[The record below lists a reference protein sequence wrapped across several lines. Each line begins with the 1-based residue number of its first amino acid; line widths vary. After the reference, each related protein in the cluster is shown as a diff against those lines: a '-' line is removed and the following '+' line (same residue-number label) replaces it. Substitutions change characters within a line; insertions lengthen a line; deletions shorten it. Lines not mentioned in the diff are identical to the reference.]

1 MQIRSVGIDLGKTT
15 FHLVALNA
23 AGKVLLR
30 KKFTQKQ
37 LVTFTANMQISLIG
51 MEACSGAH
59 FLGRVLREQG
69 HDVKLIPAQF
79 VKPFV
84 KSNKNDFLDAEAIAE
99 AVDRQ
104 NMRFVPIKTD
114 DQLDL
119 QAMHRVRDRLVARR
133 TSVINQLRA
142 FLLERG
148 MVFAKTP
155 FKLKQAM
162 PEILE
167 NAEANLTPRMRNLVS
182 LLWSEWKDME
192 QQIVA
197 MNEEVEQIASSDPAC
212 QRLRQIPGIGPLVAT
227 AIVAAIGNGAA
238 FHKGREFSSW
248 LGLVPRQHSTG
259 GKARLFGI
267 SKRGNSYLRK
277 LLVHG
282 ARSAVLR
289 VKRERSPF
297 GPWLNALERRS
308 PVKVV
313 ITAAANKLGPYRVG
327 RSFERTGLSWS
338 GSGRKDCLKQRSTST
353 GIKFSNQGL
362 HWINKTNEQVPLT
375 ACSQPAPRKMVIHGR
390 PVYQEEHA
398 AQLIMAR
405 SLHSP
410 HEGRIHLR
418 RSVDPLFAFPL
429 QSDGGPYI
437 CGRFGLQLDWD
448 TAPGVLNRL
457 SRAD

>member
-1 MQIRSVGIDLGKTT
+1 
-15 FHLVALNA
+15 
-23 AGKVLLR
+23 LR
-30 KKFTQKQ
+30 RKFNQKQ
-37 LVTFTANMQISLIG
+37 LILFTANLQTCLIG

-59 FLGRVLREQG
+59 FLGRALREQG

-84 KSNKNDFLDAEAIAE
+84 KSNQNDFLDAEAIAE

-155 FKLKQAM
+155 AKLKLAA

-167 NAEANLTPRMRNLVS
+167 NNANLTLRMRNLVS
-182 LLWSEWKDME
+182 LLWNEWKDLE
-192 QQIVA
+192 RQIVA
-197 MNEEVEQIASSDPAC
+197 MNVEVEQIASSDPAC

-238 FHKGREFSSW
+238 FHKGREFPPW

-259 GKARLFGI
+259 GKARLFGL

-282 ARSAVLR
+282 ARPAVLR

-308 PVKVV
+308 SVKVV
-313 ITAAANKLGPYRVG
+313 ITAAANKLARIAWAV
-327 RSFERTGLSWS
+327 LSS
-338 GSGRKDCLKQRSTST
+338 GDEYRSTTIS
-353 GIKFSNQGL
+353 
-362 HWINKTNEQVPLT
+362 
-375 ACSQPAPRKMVIHGR
+375 
-390 PVYQEEHA
+390 
-398 AQLIMAR
+398 MA
-405 SLHSP
+405 
-410 HEGRIHLR
+410 I
-418 RSVDPLFAFPL
+418 
-429 QSDGGPYI
+429 
-437 CGRFGLQLDWD
+437 
-448 TAPGVLNRL
+448 
-457 SRAD
+457 

>member
-15 FHLVALNA
+15 FHLVALSA

-37 LVTFTANMQISLIG
+37 LITFTANMQISLIG

-59 FLGRVLREQG
+59 FLGRVLRQQG
-69 HDVKLIPAQF
+69 HNVKLIPAQF

-84 KSNKNDFLDAEAIAE
+84 KSNKNDFLDAEVIAE

-119 QAMHRVRDRLVARR
+119 QAMHRVRDRLIARR

-148 MVFAKTP
+148 MTFAKTP
-155 FKLKQAM
+155 ARLKDAM

-167 NAEANLTPRMRNLVS
+167 DADANLTPRMRNLIS
-182 LLWSEWKDME
+182 LLWSEWKDLE
-192 QQIVA
+192 QQIAA
-197 MNEEVEQIASSDPAC
+197 MNAEVEQIASSDPAC

-238 FHKGREFSSW
+238 FQKGREFASW
-248 LGLVPRQHSTG
+248 VGLVPRQHSTG

-277 LLVHG
+277 ILVHG

-289 VKRERSPF
+289 VERECS
-297 GPWLNALERRS
+297 A
-308 PVKVV
+308 
-313 ITAAANKLGPYRVG
+313 
-327 RSFERTGLSWS
+327 FEL
-338 GSGRKDCLKQRSTST
+338 
-353 GIKFSNQGL
+353 
-362 HWINKTNEQVPLT
+362 P
-375 ACSQPAPRKMVIHGR
+375 
-390 PVYQEEHA
+390 
-398 AQLIMAR
+398 
-405 SLHSP
+405 
-410 HEGRIHLR
+410 
-418 RSVDPLFAFPL
+418 
-429 QSDGGPYI
+429 
-437 CGRFGLQLDWD
+437 
-448 TAPGVLNRL
+448 
-457 SRAD
+457 